1 MNPIGA
7 DMQEPCMLRAQ
18 ARRTHTRGVP
28 PMDEDFMRDI
38 IFLAKAT
45 RVRPALLVAGR
56 VWGPMRLD
64 LSHPGWPRLFY
75 AKHVQIKP
83 IPVHRRDAACPR
95 PVASRTQR
103 ASMAS
108 GVRVLSPRASNAR
121 VWRPVSASCRLAHP
135 TREYGTRESHPA
147 AWIAVLGPPLRRI

>member
-1 MNPIGA
+1 
-7 DMQEPCMLRAQ
+7 MLRAQ

-28 PMDEDFMRDI
+28 DI

-121 VWRPVSASCRLAHP
+121 VWRPVFASCRLAHP
-135 TREYGTRESHPA
+135 TRE
-147 AWIAVLGPPLRRI
+147 